1 MAAAFRLFGRT
12 QVMAACNRGKAM
24 TACNHDK
31 RMGMQEAGKRSAF
44 AGPLFMFA
52 GGIHNCNGSKTRP
65 ILKKI
70 SLKARKYWHF
80 CEENRKIYTDIFS
93 KRHNLD

>member
-44 AGPLFMFA
+44 AGPLFLFA

-65 ILKKI
+65 ILKESI
-70 SLKARKYWHF
+70 P
-80 CEENRKIYTDIFS
+80 ENAEIWAF
-93 KRHNLD
+93 L